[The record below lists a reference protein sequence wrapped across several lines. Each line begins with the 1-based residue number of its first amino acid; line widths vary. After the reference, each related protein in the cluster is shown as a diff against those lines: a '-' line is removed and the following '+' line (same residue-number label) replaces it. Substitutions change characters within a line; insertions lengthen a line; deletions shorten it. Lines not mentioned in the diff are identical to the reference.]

1 MVSSSYTQK
10 PLFLFCQLFPIQ
22 ILVTEITTE
31 PKTFWSCPI
40 VQNGLM
46 NSGIQTES
54 MVMLPPYLSLRN
66 LLRFCWLIRRNAKH
80 SRPTNSENRGNHLTI
95 KKLDDKDRDK
105 DKFHLMLSEK
115 EFLTLIIDGYY
126 GCSSLSFL

>member
-10 PLFLFCQLFPIQ
+10 QLFLYCHLFPIR
-22 ILVTEITTE
+22 ILATETTTYHQ
-31 PKTFWSCPI
+31 TFWSFPI
-40 VQNGLM
+40 GQNGLM
-46 NSGIQTES
+46 NSGRQTES
-54 MVMLPPYLSLRN
+54 TEMPPLYLYLRN
-66 LLRFCWLIRRNAKH
+66 LLRFCWLSRRNAKQ

-95 KKLDDKDRDK
+95 KKQDDKDRDR
-105 DKFHLMLSEK
+105 DNFHLMLSEK